1 MSAPGVTR
9 RTLLGLLGA
18 LTFGLLPARA
28 AAATRRETMRRVG
41 RWGAQYQDIDLDAVA
56 ASDLDLIVLEP
67 SLDDYYMRFIQPAD
81 VERLRRKPDGGRR
94 VVLAYLPV
102 GETDTKRW
110 YWPQEW
116 RQSVPDWVGPDN
128 PDWPGSRHVR
138 FWHPQWR
145 GLVFEQPGSL
155 LDRILDAGY
164 DGALLDR
171 VDAYFD
177 WEDERPSAQDDMIDM
192 LADIRRKVDRRRPD
206 FILMPQNAEHLMLH
220 ARYLDLI
227 DAVNKESLLSGLDGE
242 NRLNKPGDVEWSMDH
257 IRRAEAQGVV
267 VFVTEYATAPE
278 LVHRLEARVRALGFK
293 PFMGARALDR
303 LP

>member
-1 MSAPGVTR
+1 M
-9 RTLLGLLGA
+9 LGLLGA
-18 LTFGLLPARA
+18 LSFGLAQTWRA
-28 AAATRRETMRRVG
+28 AASTRRELLRGVA
-41 RWGAQYQDIDLDAVA
+41 RWGAQYQNIDLDAVA
-56 ASDLDLIVLEP
+56 ASDLDLVVLEP
-67 SLDDYYMRFIQPAD
+67 SLDDYYLRFIQPAE
-81 VERLRRKPDGGRR
+81 VERLKRKPGGGRR
-94 VVLAYLPV
+94 IVLAYLPV

-116 RQSVPDWVGPDN
+116 REAVPEWVGPDN

-177 WEDERPSAQDDMIDM
+177 WEGERPSAQDDMIDM
-192 LADIRRKVDRRRPD
+192 IVDIRRKVEARRPD

-220 ARYLDLI
+220 PRYLRLI

-242 NRLNKPGDVEWSMDH
+242 NRLNKPDDVSWSLEH
-257 IRRAEAQGVV
+257 LRLAEKEGVV
-267 VFVTEYATAPE
+267 IFVTEYATAPDIVVK
-278 LVHRLEARVRALGFK
+278 LAAKVAKLGFR

-303 LP
+303 LPS